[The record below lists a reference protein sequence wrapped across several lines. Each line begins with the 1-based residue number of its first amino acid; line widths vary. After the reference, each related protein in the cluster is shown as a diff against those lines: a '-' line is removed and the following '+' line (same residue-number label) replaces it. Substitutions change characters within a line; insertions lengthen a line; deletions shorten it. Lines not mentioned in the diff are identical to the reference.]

1 MAIEDRSAA
10 FLRYV
15 AERRCVRGPRGD
27 VVRLA
32 RWHAPMIGRQHAEA
46 LPPLRNRADVR
57 RWARPVA
64 QALGTG
70 HAGDFV
76 SAADRLWREFC
87 STLGDVAARAALSI
101 LDLDAD
107 QRRATEAERVVMA
120 WAATVGCRDVT
131 AAQLR
136 EMTPVR
142 EAIGSASQIGRD
154 PDDVSPCVVSRYV
167 REIAAA
173 GRDING
179 FCVQDA
185 EPDRHSKV
193 HRWKLEPVVAVE
205 GRAAPEL

>member
-1 MAIEDRSAA
+1 MAIEDRTAA

-15 AERRCVRGPRGD
+15 AERRCVAGPRGA

-87 STLGDVAARAALSI
+87 ATLGDVAARAALTI

-107 QRRATEAERVVMA
+107 ERRAADVERVLMA
-120 WAATVGCRDVT
+120 WADAWGSEAVT
-131 AAQLR
+131 AAQLC
-136 EMTPVR
+136 EAPAVR
-142 EAIGSASQIGRD
+142 EAIGSLAHCARD
-154 PDDVSPCVVSRYV
+154 PDSVSPCVVSRCV
-167 REIAAA
+167 REIGAA
-173 GRDING
+173 GLEPVGGGGLEVRS
-179 FCVQDA
+179 A

-193 HRWKLEPVVAVE
+193 MRWRLEPRI
-205 GRAAPEL
+205 G

>member
-57 RWARPVA
+57 RWASAGR
-64 QALGTG
+64 
-70 HAGDFV
+70 AGDFV

-87 STLGDVAARAALSI
+87 AALGSDAARAALSI

-107 QRRATEAERVVMA
+107 QRRAAEAERVVMA
-120 WAATVGCRDVT
+120 WAATVGRRDVT
-131 AAQLR
+131 AAQLC

-179 FCVQDA
+179 FYVQDA
-185 EPDRHSKV
+185 EPDRHIKV

-205 GRAAPEL
+205 GRTAPEL